1 MVKPSVSEHLTEKE
15 RRAAVE
21 AALAGG
27 MEPAEIFK
35 AILQNVYG
43 TNERKSL
50 VVEWGKRLGLDASES
65 LRIAQAAN
73 LLRSSRKPTGP
84 SGEKPQRK
92 TPGKTGG

>member
-1 MVKPSVSEHLTEKE
+1 MTKPSVSEHLTEKE
-15 RRAAVE
+15 KRAAVE

-50 VVEWGKRLGLDASES
+50 VVKWGERLGLDASES
-65 LRIAQAAN
+65 LRIAQSAN
-73 LLRSSRKPTGP
+73 LIRSSRKPSGP

>member
-1 MVKPSVSEHLTEKE
+1 MIKQSASEHLTEKE
-15 RRAAVE
+15 KRAAVE

-50 VVEWGKRLGLDASES
+50 LLKWGERMGLDASES
-65 LRIAQAAN
+65 LRIAQSAN
-73 LLRSSRKPTGP
+73 LIRSSRKPSGP
-84 SGEKPQRK
+84 SAEKPQRK

>member
-1 MVKPSVSEHLTEKE
+1 
-15 RRAAVE
+15 
-21 AALAGG
+21 

-43 TNERKSL
+43 INERKSL
-50 VVEWGKRLGLDASES
+50 VVEWGKRLGLDPNES
-65 LRIAQAAN
+65 LRIAQGAN
-73 LLRSSRKPTGP
+73 LIRSSRKPSGP